1 MTPQQ
6 ADRVYLGWE
15 YAVLHPHPGPPPR
28 RPVPPGQ
35 ERLDPGWVA
44 AQQREERRLSL
55 PLKAGAAAS
64 AGLAALSGAL
74 GAASV
79 LTPALATTEVVACLA
94 VTVWC
99 ARGVWRGARE
109 LRDQVAAEDQR
120 VARAQAAQE
129 RRLAAW
135 QEEHAQR
142 FRDWEARGRVFETQ
156 RQWYGV
162 TLPTGI
168 DRVDVAGGTLAGW
181 SALMALLA
189 GLRLAAGGQ
198 VTVLDLSEGAVA
210 QDLLALAADAGVDPL
225 VWVLPGDLP
234 RLDLGTGLTGEA
246 LADVLA
252 VAAATAADPA
262 SPPDP
267 VPDRAILERIA
278 RVLGDQPSIG
288 QLTAGLRSLAQIG
301 DPRDDIRR
309 GQISAAQAEAIAGLY
324 GRAASG
330 QVITERALG
339 LEARLRTLETLGS
352 APATL
357 PPSPLRVVA
366 LDRAADVTH
375 TQVLG
380 AYVTAALT
388 HLLRRQPRGPA
399 WQHTLLVAGGEKLRG
414 DLLDRLSDACE
425 ASGTGL
431 VLTYR
436 SLPAHIRER
445 LGRGNAA
452 VAFMRLGNADDARA
466 ASEQIGTEH
475 RFVVSQLTDT
485 VGDSVSDTGS
495 YSYTSTV
502 GTADSVAVSAS
513 ESQGR
518 GHGRGHGQSWS
529 GLGAFAPRTASGHQE
544 SNWSEGTSESRSWT
558 ASSNASTAWGLQTAR
573 AVAASTSVAR
583 TSQRS
588 REFLVEQH
596 ELQQLPPSAMIVS
609 YASAAGRRV
618 VFADANPGILTLP
631 TATLAS
637 LDEARSGAPA
647 AGWPAA
653 GWPGAGPPVG
663 RPAAA
668 GSPAAGE
675 PAGGSPVADPWP
687 APSPRPADLGRPA
700 RPARPSRPARPP
712 RPAPT
717 AGTARTAHPADPAA
731 APWPGPVPPPARDPA
746 EAPLSWRDDGPPP
759 NLGPPPE
766 PLDWR
771 REP

>member
-1 MTPQQ
+1 MTLRQ

-35 ERLDPGWVA
+35 ERLDPGWVL
-44 AQQREERRLSL
+44 AQRREERRLSL
-55 PLKAGAAAS
+55 PLRAGAAAS
-64 AGLAALSGAL
+64 AGLAALTGTLGVLSAL
-74 GAASV
+74 S
-79 LTPALATTEVVACLA
+79 PALTATVAAALVA
-94 VTVWC
+94 GTVCC

-109 LRDQVAAEDQR
+109 LRVRVAAEEQR
-120 VARAQAAQE
+120 VARARAVGE
-129 RRLAAW
+129 RQLSGW

-142 FRDWEARGRVFETQ
+142 FRDWEARGRAFAAQ

-162 TLPTGI
+162 ALPTGI

-181 SALMALLA
+181 SALTAMLA

-198 VTVLDLSEGAVA
+198 VTVVDLSEGAVA
-210 QDLLALAADAGVDPL
+210 QDLVAMAGDAGVAPL

-234 RLDLGTGLTGEA
+234 RLDLGTGLSGAA

-252 VAAATAADPA
+252 VAAASAADPA
-262 SPPDP
+262 SPADP
-267 VPDRAILERIA
+267 VPDRAILERVA
-278 RVLGDQPSIG
+278 QVLGDPPTIG

-301 DPRDDIRR
+301 TPRDDIRR

-324 GRAASG
+324 GRAASD
-330 QVITERALG
+330 QVIIERALG

-352 APATL
+352 APVTL

-366 LDRAADVTH
+366 LDRAAEVTR
-375 TQVLG
+375 TQIL
-380 AYVTAALT
+380 ATYVTTALIQ
-388 HLLRRQPRGPA
+388 LLRRQPRGPA

-431 VLTYR
+431 VLAYR
-436 SLPAHIRER
+436 SLPAHVRER

-513 ESQGR
+513 ASRGRGQGR
-518 GHGRGHGQSWS
+518 GRGQSWS

-544 SNWSEGTSESRSWT
+544 SNWSEGTSESLSWT
-558 ASSNASTAWGLQTAR
+558 GGSNASTAWGLQTAR
-573 AVAASTSVAR
+573 AVAASTSAAR

-637 LDEARSGAPA
+637 LDESRSGPPA
-647 AGWPAA
+647 AASPAA
-653 GWPGAGPPVG
+653 A
-663 RPAAA
+663 RPAAR
-668 GSPAAGE
+668 AA
-675 PAGGSPVADPWP
+675 AA
-687 APSPRPADLGRPA
+687 RPADLGRPA
-700 RPARPSRPARPP
+700 RPARHP
-712 RPAPT
+712 
-717 AGTARTAHPADPAA
+717 AHPDRPAA
-731 APWPGPVPPPARDPA
+731 APWAGPVPPPARDPA
-746 EAPLSWRDDGPPP
+746 EAPLSWRD
-759 NLGPPPE
+759 E
-766 PLDWR
+766 
-771 REP
+771 

>member
-1 MTPQQ
+1 MTPRQP
-6 ADRVYLGWE
+6 DRVYLGWE

-35 ERLDPGWVA
+35 ERLDPGWVL

-64 AGLAALSGAL
+64 AGLAALTGTL
-74 GAASV
+74 GAAGAA
-79 LTPALATTEVVACLA
+79 TPALTATGVVACLA
-94 VTVWC
+94 ATMWC

-109 LRDQVAAEDQR
+109 LRGRVAAEGQR

-129 RRLAAW
+129 RRLAGW

-142 FRDWEARGRVFETQ
+142 FRDWEARGRAFETQ

-162 TLPTGI
+162 ALPTGI

-181 SALMALLA
+181 SALMAMLA

-210 QDLLALAADAGVDPL
+210 QDLLAMAAGAGADPL

-234 RLDLGTGLTGEA
+234 RLDLGTGLSGEA

-252 VAAATAADPA
+252 VAAATTGTAADPA
-262 SPPDP
+262 SPPDL
-267 VPDRAILERIA
+267 VPDRAILERVA
-278 RVLGDQPSIG
+278 RVFGDQPSIG
-288 QLTAGLRSLAQIG
+288 QLAAGLRSLAEIG

-324 GRAASG
+324 GRAAGG
-330 QVITERALG
+330 QVIAERALG
-339 LEARLRTLETLGS
+339 LEARLRALETLGS
-352 APATL
+352 APVTL
-357 PPSPLRVVA
+357 PPSRLRVVA
-366 LDRAADVTH
+366 LDRAADVAH
-375 TQVLG
+375 TQVL
-380 AYVTAALT
+380 ATYVTAALT

-436 SLPAHIRER
+436 SLPAHVRER

-513 ESQGR
+513 ASQGR

-544 SNWSEGTSESRSWT
+544 SNWSEGVSESLSWT
-558 ASSNASTAWGLQTAR
+558 GSSNTSTAWGLQTAR

-596 ELQQLPPSAMIVS
+596 ELQQLPPTAMIVS

-637 LDEARSGAPA
+637 LDEARSGAA
-647 AGWPAA
+647 EAGWPAA
-653 GWPGAGPPVG
+653 GSAVSGSRRGVAGRGSTAAAVTTAGRSWPPVPPVPPGPPSPHGAPSPHGPGGPYGPPGRGALGRAGPAAGPRSGRGAAQLAG

-668 GSPAAGE
+668 EPGSAA
-675 PAGGSPVADPWP
+675 
-687 APSPRPADLGRPA
+687 
-700 RPARPSRPARPP
+700 
-712 RPAPT
+712 
-717 AGTARTAHPADPAA
+717 
-731 APWPGPVPPPARDPA
+731 
-746 EAPLSWRDDGPPP
+746 
-759 NLGPPPE
+759 
-766 PLDWR
+766 
-771 REP
+771 

>member
-1 MTPQQ
+1 MTTRQ
-6 ADRVYLGWE
+6 AGRVYLGWE
-15 YAVLHPHPGPPPR
+15 YAVLQPHPGPPPR
-28 RPVPPGQ
+28 RPAVPGQ
-35 ERLDPGWVA
+35 ERLDPGWVL
-44 AQQREERRLSL
+44 AQQREEHRLSL

-64 AGLAALSGAL
+64 AGLAALTGAL
-74 GAASV
+74 ALLGA
-79 LTPALATTEVVACLA
+79 LTPALATALMLA
-94 VTVWC
+94 FLAATVWC
-99 ARGVWRGARE
+99 GRGVWRGARE
-109 LRDQVAAEDQR
+109 LRHLVAAEEQR
-120 VARAQAAQE
+120 VARARAAQE
-129 RRLAAW
+129 RRLAGW

-142 FRDWEARGRVFETQ
+142 FRDWEARGRAFEAQ
-156 RQWYGV
+156 QQWYGV
-162 TLPTGI
+162 ALPAGI
-168 DRVDVAGGTLAGW
+168 DRIDVAGGTLAGW
-181 SALMALLA
+181 SALTAMLA

-210 QDLLALAADAGVDPL
+210 QDLLAMAGDAGVDPL

-234 RLDLGTGLTGEA
+234 RLDLGTGLSGGA

-252 VAAATAADPA
+252 VAAATGADPP

-278 RVLGDQPSIG
+278 GVLGDQPTIG

-301 DPRDDIRR
+301 DLRDDIRR

-324 GRAASG
+324 GRAASD
-330 QVITERALG
+330 QIITERAFG

-352 APATL
+352 APVTL
-357 PPSPLRVVA
+357 PPSRLRVVA
-366 LDRAADVTH
+366 LDRAAEVTR
-375 TQVLG
+375 TQVLA

-436 SLPAHIRER
+436 SLPAHVRER

-513 ESQGR
+513 ASRGRGQGR
-518 GHGRGHGQSWS
+518 GRGQSWS

-544 SNWSEGTSESRSWT
+544 SNWSEGVSESLSWT
-558 ASSNASTAWGLQTAR
+558 GSSNASTAWGLQTAR
-573 AVAASTSVAR
+573 AVAASSSAAR
-583 TSQRS
+583 TTQRS

-647 AGWPAA
+647 AAWLAAGSAGWPA
-653 GWPGAGPPVG
+653 GGPP
-663 RPAAA
+663 AA
-668 GSPAAGE
+668 GSA
-675 PAGGSPVADPWP
+675 GSPVARSTSR
-687 APSPRPADLGRPA
+687 PSPRPADLGRPGRLA
-700 RPARPSRPARPP
+700 RPAGPAR
-712 RPAPT
+712 A
-717 AGTARTAHPADPAA
+717 AHPGRPTA
-731 APWPGPVPPPARDPA
+731 APWAGPVPPPARDPA
-746 EAPLSWRDDGPPP
+746 EAPLSWRDDGPQP
-759 NLGPPPE
+759 NLGPPE
-766 PLDWR
+766 PPGR
-771 REP
+771 RTRP

>member
-1 MTPQQ
+1 MTPGQP
-6 ADRVYLGWE
+6 DRVYLGWE
-15 YAVLHPHPGPPPR
+15 YAMLHPHPGPPPR

-35 ERLDPGWVA
+35 ERLDPGWVL
-44 AQQREERRLSL
+44 AQRREERRLSL
-55 PLKAGAAAS
+55 PLKAGAAAG
-64 AGLAALSGAL
+64 AGLAALTGTL
-74 GAASV
+74 GAVGV
-79 LTPALATTEVVACLA
+79 LTPALTATGVLVFLA
-94 VTVWC
+94 VTLWC
-99 ARGVWRGARE
+99 ARGVWRGARD
-109 LRDQVAAEDQR
+109 LRDRVAAEEQR
-120 VARAQAAQE
+120 VARARAAQE
-129 RRLAAW
+129 RRLAGW

-142 FRDWEARGRVFETQ
+142 FRDWEARSRAFETQ

-162 TLPTGI
+162 NLPTGI

-181 SALMALLA
+181 SALMAMLA

-198 VTVLDLSEGAVA
+198 VTVLDLSEGVVA
-210 QDLLALAADAGVDPL
+210 QDLLALAGDAGADPL

-234 RLDLGTGLTGEA
+234 RLDLGAGLSGGA

-252 VAAATAADPA
+252 VAAAAATADPA
-262 SPPDP
+262 SPADP

-278 RVLGDQPSIG
+278 RVLGGQPDIA
-288 QLTAGLRSLAQIG
+288 QLTAGLRVLVQIG
-301 DPRDDIRR
+301 DPRDDIRCGR
-309 GQISAAQAEAIAGLY
+309 ISAAHVEAIAGLY
-324 GRAASG
+324 GRAVSD

-352 APATL
+352 APVAL
-357 PPSPLRVVA
+357 PPSRLRVLA
-366 LDRAADVTH
+366 LDRAAEVTG
-375 TQVLG
+375 TQVL
-380 AYVTAALT
+380 ATYLTAALT

-399 WQHTLLVAGGEKLRG
+399 WQHTLLVAGAEKLRG

-436 SLPAHIRER
+436 SLPAHVRER

-495 YSYTSTV
+495 SSYTSTV

-513 ESQGR
+513 ASQARGR
-518 GHGRGHGQSWS
+518 GRGHGQSWS

-544 SNWSEGTSESRSWT
+544 SSWSEGISESLSWT
-558 ASSNASTAWGLQTAR
+558 GGHNASTAWGLQTAR
-573 AVAASTSVAR
+573 AVAASTSAAR

-618 VFADANPGILTLP
+618 VFADANPGLLALP

-637 LDEARSGAPA
+637 LDEARSGSCGRGLGEPRGRQPRGRRRRGTA
-647 AGWPAA
+647 AAVSTA
-653 GWPGAGPPVG
+653 GRSRPAGPPG
-663 RPAAA
+663 
-668 GSPAAGE
+668 
-675 PAGGSPVADPWP
+675 
-687 APSPRPADLGRPA
+687 
-700 RPARPSRPARPP
+700 PP
-712 RPAPT
+712 RPPGHDALGR
-717 AGTARTAHPADPAA
+717 AGPAA
-731 APWPGPVPPPARDPA
+731 ARDPA
-746 EAPLSWRDDGPPP
+746 EAPLSWRDDGQPP
-759 NLGPPPE
+759 NLGPPPG

-771 REP
+771 QD

>member
-1 MTPQQ
+1 MTPRP

-15 YAVLHPHPGPPPR
+15 YAVLHPHPGPRPR
-28 RPVPPGQ
+28 RPAPPGQ
-35 ERLDPGWVA
+35 ERLDPGWVR

-55 PLKAGAAAS
+55 PLKAGAAAGG
-64 AGLAALSGAL
+64 GLAALTGAVGAAGAL
-74 GAASV
+74 S
-79 LTPALATTEVVACLA
+79 PALTTTGVAVFLA
-94 VTVWC
+94 VTLWC

-109 LRDQVAAEDQR
+109 LRARVAAEDQR
-120 VARAQAAQE
+120 VARARAAQE
-129 RRLAAW
+129 RRLSGW
-135 QEEHAQR
+135 QEEHARR
-142 FRDWEARGRVFETQ
+142 FRDWEARGRAFEAQ

-162 TLPTGI
+162 ALPTGT
-168 DRVDVAGGTLAGW
+168 DRIDVAGGTLAGW
-181 SALMALLA
+181 SALLAMLA

-210 QDLLALAADAGVDPL
+210 QDLLALAAGAGVEPL

-234 RLDLGTGLTGEA
+234 RLDLGAGLSGEA

-252 VAAATAADPA
+252 VAATATADPA

-267 VPDRAILERIA
+267 VPDRAILERLA
-278 RVLGDQPSIG
+278 RVLGGQPDIG
-288 QLTAGLRSLAQIG
+288 QLTAGLRVLAQIG
-301 DPRDDIRR
+301 EPRDDIRR
-309 GQISAAQAEAIAGLY
+309 GRISAAHAEAIAGLY
-324 GRAASG
+324 GQAARD
-330 QVITERALG
+330 QVITGRALG

-352 APATL
+352 APVTL
-357 PPSPLRVVA
+357 PPSRLRVLA
-366 LDRAADVTH
+366 LDRAAEVTG
-375 TQVLG
+375 TQVL
-380 AYVTAALT
+380 ATYLTAALT

-399 WQHTLLVAGGEKLRG
+399 WQHTLLVAGAEKLRG
-414 DLLDRLSDACE
+414 DLLDRLSDGCE

-436 SLPAHIRER
+436 SLPAHVRER
-445 LGRGNAA
+445 LGRGNSA

-495 YSYTSTV
+495 NSYTSTV

-513 ESQGR
+513 ASQGR

-544 SNWSEGTSESRSWT
+544 SNWSEGTSESLSWT
-558 ASSNASTAWGLQTAR
+558 AGHNASTAWGLQTAR
-573 AVAASTSVAR
+573 AVAASMSVAR

-618 VFADANPGILTLP
+618 VFADANPGLLALP

-637 LDEARSGAPA
+637 LDEARSGAP
-647 AGWPAA
+647 P
-653 GWPGAGPPVG
+653 
-663 RPAAA
+663 RPSA
-668 GSPAAGE
+668 
-675 PAGGSPVADPWP
+675 
-687 APSPRPADLGRPA
+687 RPADLGQPARRARPAGTGRPAGPA
-700 RPARPSRPARPP
+700 RPA
-712 RPAPT
+712 T
-717 AGTARTAHPADPAA
+717 
-731 APWPGPVPPPARDPA
+731 APWAGPVPPPARDPA

-759 NLGPPPE
+759 DLGPPPG

-771 REP
+771 QG

>member
-1 MTPQQ
+1 MIPRQ

-28 RPVPPGQ
+28 RPAPPGQ
-35 ERLDPGWVA
+35 ERLDPGWVL

-55 PLKAGAAAS
+55 PLKVGAAAS
-64 AGLAALSGAL
+64 AGLAALTGAL
-74 GAASV
+74 GAAGAV
-79 LTPALATTEVVACLA
+79 TPALTASGLVACLA
-94 VTVWC
+94 ATMWC

-109 LRDQVAAEDQR
+109 LRGRVAAEEQR

-129 RRLAAW
+129 RRLAGW

-142 FRDWEARGRVFETQ
+142 FRDWEARGRAFETQ

-162 TLPTGI
+162 ALPTGI

-181 SALMALLA
+181 SALMAMLA

-210 QDLLALAADAGVDPL
+210 QDLLAMAAGAGADPL

-234 RLDLGTGLTGEA
+234 RLDLGTGLSGQA

-252 VAAATAADPA
+252 VAAATTTGTGADPA
-262 SPPDP
+262 SPPDL
-267 VPDRAILERIA
+267 VPDRAILERVA
-278 RVLGDQPSIG
+278 RVFGDQPSIG
-288 QLTAGLRSLAQIG
+288 QLTAGLRSLAEIG

-330 QVITERALG
+330 QVIAERALG
-339 LEARLRTLETLGS
+339 LEARLRALETLGS
-352 APATL
+352 APVTL
-357 PPSPLRVVA
+357 PPSRLRVVA
-366 LDRAADVTH
+366 LDRAAEVTG
-375 TQVLG
+375 TQVL
-380 AYVTAALT
+380 ATYLTAALT

-399 WQHTLLVAGGEKLRG
+399 WHHTLLVAGGEKLRG

-436 SLPAHIRER
+436 SLPAHVRER

-452 VAFMRLGNADDARA
+452 VAFMRLGNADDAKA

-513 ESQGR
+513 ASQGR

-544 SNWSEGTSESRSWT
+544 SNWSEGVSESLSWT
-558 ASSNASTAWGLQTAR
+558 GSSNTSTAWGLQTAR

-596 ELQQLPPSAMIVS
+596 ELQQLPPTAMIVS

-647 AGWPAA
+647 GWPL
-653 GWPGAGPPVG
+653 
-663 RPAAA
+663 
-668 GSPAAGE
+668 AGE
-675 PAGGSPVADPWP
+675 PVGDPRP
-687 APSPRPADLGRPA
+687 RPSPRPADLGRPA
-700 RPARPSRPARPP
+700 RTARPARTD
-712 RPAPT
+712 RADRKST
-717 AGTARTAHPADPAA
+717 RLNSSHRTVSRMPSSA
-731 APWPGPVPPPARDPA
+731 
-746 EAPLSWRDDGPPP
+746 
-759 NLGPPPE
+759 
-766 PLDWR
+766 
-771 REP
+771 

>member
-1 MTPQQ
+1 MTAPR

-15 YAVLHPHPGPPPR
+15 YALVHPDPGPPPR
-28 RPVPPGQ
+28 RPIPPGQ
-35 ERLDPGWVA
+35 ERLNPGWVL
-44 AQQREERRLSL
+44 AQQREERRLSR
-55 PLKAGAAAS
+55 PLKIGAAAAAAGAALTGTLGVA
-64 AGLAALSGAL
+64 GAL
-74 GAASV
+74 N
-79 LTPALATTEVVACLA
+79 PALTTTGIVVFLA
-94 VTVWC
+94 LTVWC
-99 ARGVWRGARE
+99 AGGVWRGAGE
-109 LRDQVAAEDQR
+109 LRA
-120 VARAQAAQE
+120 
-129 RRLAAW
+129 RLAAEQRRVGQARAVQESWLSGW
-135 QEEHAQR
+135 QEEHARR
-142 FRDWEARGRVFETQ
+142 FREWEARGRAFEAQ

-162 TLPTGI
+162 PLPTGI

-181 SALMALLA
+181 SALTAMLA
-189 GLRLAAGGQ
+189 GLRLAAGGE

-210 QDLLALAADAGVDPL
+210 QDLLAMAGDAGMDPL

-234 RLDLGTGLTGEA
+234 RLDLGTGLSGEA

-278 RVLGDQPSIG
+278 RVLGDQPTIG

-301 DPRDDIRR
+301 TPDDDIRR
-309 GQISAAQAEAIAGLY
+309 GQISAEQAEAIAGLY
-324 GRAASG
+324 GRAASD
-330 QVITERALG
+330 QVITERAFG

-352 APATL
+352 APVSL
-357 PPSPLRVVA
+357 PPSRLRVVA
-366 LDRAADVTH
+366 LDRAAEVTR
-375 TQVLG
+375 TQVL
-380 AYVTAALT
+380 ATYLTAALT

-399 WQHTLLVAGGEKLRG
+399 WQHTLLVAGGEKLRV

-431 VLTYR
+431 VLAYR
-436 SLPAHIRER
+436 SLPPHVRER

-502 GTADSVAVSAS
+502 GTADSLAVSAS
-513 ESQGR
+513 ASRGRGQAQGR
-518 GHGRGHGQSWS
+518 GQSWS
-529 GLGAFAPRTASGHQE
+529 GLGAFAPRTASGHRE
-544 SNWSEGTSESRSWT
+544 SNWSEGISESLSWT
-558 ASSNASTAWGLQTAR
+558 GGSNASTAWGLQTGR
-573 AVAASTSVAR
+573 AVAASMSVAR

-596 ELQQLPPSAMIVS
+596 ELQQLPSSAMIVS

-637 LDEARSGAPA
+637 LDEARSGTPA
-647 AGWPAA
+647 ADWPAA
-653 GWPGAGPPVG
+653 G
-663 RPAAA
+663 AAA
-668 GSPAAGE
+668 EWPAGESPAAGS
-675 PAGGSPVADPWP
+675 AGGSVAAGP
-687 APSPRPADLGRPA
+687 AAGSRSRPSPRPADLGRPA
-700 RPARPSRPARPP
+700 ARARPTRPAPAASPARPAS
-712 RPAPT
+712 
-717 AGTARTAHPADPAA
+717 
-731 APWPGPVPPPARDPA
+731 APWAGPVPPPARDPA

-759 NLGPPPE
+759 NLGPPPD
-766 PLDWR
+766 PLGWR
-771 REP
+771 RPP

>member
-1 MTPQQ
+1 MTARR
-6 ADRVYLGWE
+6 ADQVYLGWE
-15 YAVLHPHPGPPPR
+15 YAALHAHPGPPPR

-35 ERLDPGWVA
+35 ERLDPGWVL

-64 AGLAALSGAL
+64 AGLATLTGAL

-79 LTPALATTEVVACLA
+79 LTPALTATGVVACLA
-94 VTVWC
+94 GTVWC
-99 ARGVWRGARE
+99 ARDVWRGARE
-109 LRDQVAAEDQR
+109 LRVRVAAEGQR

-129 RRLAAW
+129 RRLAGW

-142 FRDWEARGRVFETQ
+142 FRDWEARGRAFETQ

-162 TLPTGI
+162 ALPTGI

-181 SALMALLA
+181 SALMAMLA

-210 QDLLALAADAGVDPL
+210 QDLLAMAADAGVDPL

-234 RLDLGTGLTGEA
+234 RLDLGTGLSGEA

-252 VAAATAADPA
+252 VAAVTAADPA
-262 SPPDP
+262 SPADP

-278 RVLGDQPSIG
+278 RVFGDQPSIG

-309 GQISAAQAEAIAGLY
+309 GQISAVQAEAVAGLY
-324 GRAASG
+324 GRAASA

-352 APATL
+352 APVTL
-357 PPSPLRVVA
+357 PPSRLRVVA
-366 LDRAADVTH
+366 LDRAADVTR
-375 TQVLG
+375 TQVL
-380 AYVTAALT
+380 ATYVTAALT

-436 SLPAHIRER
+436 SLPAHVRER

-513 ESQGR
+513 ASQGR

-544 SNWSEGTSESRSWT
+544 SNWSEGTSESLSWT
-558 ASSNASTAWGLQTAR
+558 GSSNASTAWGLQTAR
-573 AVAASTSVAR
+573 AVAASMSVAR

-637 LDEARSGAPA
+637 LDEARSGAPP

-653 GWPGAGPPVG
+653 GWLASESAAAGS
-663 RPAAA
+663 AA
-668 GSPAAGE
+668 GSPAEGSAAGE
-675 PAGGSPVADPWP
+675 PAEGSPAADPWSR
-687 APSPRPADLGRPA
+687 PSPRPADLGRPA
-700 RPARPSRPARPP
+700 RPGRPGRA
-712 RPAPT
+712 
-717 AGTARTAHPADPAA
+717 AHPAHPAHPARPAA
-731 APWPGPVPPPARDPA
+731 APWAGPVPPPARDPA
-746 EAPLSWRDDGPPP
+746 EAPLSWREDGPPP

>member
-1 MTPQQ
+1 MTPGQP
-6 ADRVYLGWE
+6 DRVYLGWE

-35 ERLDPGWVA
+35 ERLDPGWVL

-55 PLKAGAAAS
+55 PLKAGAAAG
-64 AGLAALSGAL
+64 AGLAALTGTL
-74 GAASV
+74 GAAGV
-79 LTPALATTEVVACLA
+79 LTPALTATGVLVFLA
-94 VTVWC
+94 VTLWC

-109 LRDQVAAEDQR
+109 LRDRVAAEEQR
-120 VARAQAAQE
+120 VARARAAQE
-129 RRLAAW
+129 RRLSGW
-135 QEEHAQR
+135 QEEHARR
-142 FRDWEARGRVFETQ
+142 FRDWEARSRAFEAQ

-162 TLPTGI
+162 DLPTGI

-181 SALMALLA
+181 SALMAMLG

-198 VTVLDLSEGAVA
+198 VTVLDLSEGVVA
-210 QDLLALAADAGVDPL
+210 QDLLALAGHAGVDPL

-234 RLDLGTGLTGEA
+234 RLDLGAGLSGGA

-252 VAAATAADPA
+252 VAAAATADPA

-278 RVLGDQPSIG
+278 RVLGGQPDIA
-288 QLTAGLRSLAQIG
+288 QLTAGLRVLVQIG

-309 GQISAAQAEAIAGLY
+309 GRISAAHAEAIAGLY
-324 GRAASG
+324 GRAASD

-352 APATL
+352 APVTL
-357 PPSPLRVVA
+357 PPSRLRVLA
-366 LDRAADVTH
+366 LDRAAEMTG
-375 TQVLG
+375 TPVLA
-380 AYVTAALT
+380 AYLTAALT

-399 WQHTLLVAGGEKLRG
+399 WQHTLLVAGAEKLRG

-436 SLPAHIRER
+436 SLPAHVRER

-495 YSYTSTV
+495 FSYTSTV
-502 GTADSVAVSAS
+502 GTADSVAASAS
-513 ESQGR
+513 ASQGH
-518 GHGRGHGQSWS
+518 GGGRGHGQSWS

-544 SNWSEGTSESRSWT
+544 SSWSEGISESLSWT
-558 ASSNASTAWGLQTAR
+558 GGHNASTAWGLQTAR
-573 AVAASTSVAR
+573 AVAASTSAAR

-618 VFADANPGILTLP
+618 VFADANPGLLALP

-637 LDEARSGAPA
+637 LDEARSGSLG

-653 GWPGAGPPVG
+653 DWPAAGTP
-663 RPAAA
+663 AA
-668 GSPAAGE
+668 GSAVAGTR
-675 PAGGSPVADPWP
+675 PRASA
-687 APSPRPADLGRPA
+687 RPADPGPPARQARPA
-700 RPARPSRPARPP
+700 RPAAP
-712 RPAPT
+712 RWA
-717 AGTARTAHPADPAA
+717 
-731 APWPGPVPPPARDPA
+731 GPVPPPVRDPA

-759 NLGPPPE
+759 NLGSPPG

-771 REP
+771 QD

>member
-1 MTPQQ
+1 MISRQ

-28 RPVPPGQ
+28 RPVPPGR
-35 ERLDPGWVA
+35 ERLDPGWVL

-55 PLKAGAAAS
+55 PLKAGAVAS
-64 AGLAALSGAL
+64 AGLAALTGAL
-74 GAASV
+74 GAVS
-79 LTPALATTEVVACLA
+79 ALSLGLSTTGVVAFLA
-94 VTVWC
+94 VTLWC
-99 ARGVWRGARE
+99 IRGVWRGARQ
-109 LRDQVAAEDQR
+109 LSDRVAAEEQR
-120 VARAQAAQE
+120 VARARAVQE
-129 RRLAAW
+129 RRLAGW

-142 FRDWEARGRVFETQ
+142 FRDWEARGRAFETQ

-162 TLPTGI
+162 ALPTGI

-181 SALMALLA
+181 SAVMAMLA
-189 GLRLAAGGQ
+189 GLRLGAGGQ

-210 QDLLALAADAGVDPL
+210 QDLLAMAADAGVDPL

-234 RLDLGTGLTGEA
+234 RLDLGTGLSGEA
-246 LADVLA
+246 LTDVLA
-252 VAAATAADPA
+252 VAAATTADPS

-267 VPDRAILERIA
+267 VPDRVILERIA

-309 GQISAAQAEAIAGLY
+309 GRISAAQAEAIAGLY

-330 QVITERALG
+330 QIITERALG

-352 APATL
+352 APVTL
-357 PPSPLRVVA
+357 PPSRLRVVA

-375 TQVLG
+375 TQVL
-380 AYVTAALT
+380 ATYVIAALT

-436 SLPAHIRER
+436 SLPAHVRER

-452 VAFMRLGNADDARA
+452 VAFMRLGNAADARA

-513 ESQGR
+513 ASQGR
-518 GHGRGHGQSWS
+518 GQGRGHGQSWS
-529 GLGAFAPRTASGHQE
+529 GLGAFAPRTASRHQE
-544 SNWSEGTSESRSWT
+544 SNWSEGVSESLAWT
-558 ASSNASTAWGLQTAR
+558 GSSNASTAWGLQTAR
-573 AVAASTSVAR
+573 AVAASVSVAR

-637 LDEARSGAPA
+637 LDEARSGAPGA
-647 AGWPAA
+647 A
-653 GWPGAGPPVG
+653 
-663 RPAAA
+663 RPARSART
-668 GSPAAGE
+668 
-675 PAGGSPVADPWP
+675 AD
-687 APSPRPADLGRPA
+687 PA
-700 RPARPSRPARPP
+700 RPAPRTAGPAR
-712 RPAPT
+712 
-717 AGTARTAHPADPAA
+717 PAA
-731 APWPGPVPPPARDPA
+731 APWAGPVPPPARDPA

>member
-1 MTPQQ
+1 M
-6 ADRVYLGWE
+6 
-15 YAVLHPHPGPPPR
+15 
-28 RPVPPGQ
+28 
-35 ERLDPGWVA
+35 
-44 AQQREERRLSL
+44 
-55 PLKAGAAAS
+55 
-64 AGLAALSGAL
+64 
-74 GAASV
+74 
-79 LTPALATTEVVACLA
+79 
-94 VTVWC
+94 
-99 ARGVWRGARE
+99 
-109 LRDQVAAEDQR
+109 
-120 VARAQAAQE
+120 
-129 RRLAAW
+129 
-135 QEEHAQR
+135 
-142 FRDWEARGRVFETQ
+142 
-156 RQWYGV
+156 
-162 TLPTGI
+162 
-168 DRVDVAGGTLAGW
+168 
-181 SALMALLA
+181 
-189 GLRLAAGGQ
+189 
-198 VTVLDLSEGAVA
+198 
-210 QDLLALAADAGVDPL
+210 
-225 VWVLPGDLP
+225 
-234 RLDLGTGLTGEA
+234 
-246 LADVLA
+246 
-252 VAAATAADPA
+252 
-262 SPPDP
+262 
-267 VPDRAILERIA
+267 PDRAILERVA
-278 RVLGDQPSIG
+278 RVFGDQPSIG
-288 QLTAGLRSLAQIG
+288 QLAAGLRSLAEIG

-324 GRAASG
+324 GRVAGG

-352 APATL
+352 APVTL
-357 PPSPLRVVA
+357 PPSRLRVVA

-375 TQVLG
+375 TQVL
-380 AYVTAALT
+380 ATYVTAALT

-436 SLPAHIRER
+436 SLPAHVRER

-513 ESQGR
+513 ASQGR

-544 SNWSEGTSESRSWT
+544 SNWSEGISESLSWT
-558 ASSNASTAWGLQTAR
+558 GSSNTTTAWGLQTAR
-573 AVAASTSVAR
+573 AVAASMSVAR

-637 LDEARSGAPA
+637 LDEARSERQRAGSGRQAPGAPA
-647 AGWPAA
+647 
-653 GWPGAGPPVG
+653 PGAPVSAEEPARGAVAGRSAIHGRGRHHG
-663 RPAAA
+663 RPILAI
-668 GSPAAGE
+668 
-675 PAGGSPVADPWP
+675 
-687 APSPRPADLGRPA
+687 RPAQPVRPA
-700 RPARPSRPARPP
+700 RPRRPGPGRSRRRPAIRP
-712 RPAPT
+712 RRRSAGGT
-717 AGTARTAHPADPAA
+717 AGRRRRT
-731 APWPGPVPPPARDPA
+731 WVRA
-746 EAPLSWRDDGPPP
+746 EPLSWRDDRPPP

-771 REP
+771 RRAMTDSQPCAC

>member
-1 MTPQQ
+1 MTPRQ

-35 ERLDPGWVA
+35 ERLDPGWVL
-44 AQQREERRLSL
+44 AQQREERRLGL
-55 PLKAGAAAS
+55 PLTAGAAAT
-64 AGLAALSGAL
+64 AGLAALTGAL
-74 GAASV
+74 GAVSV
-79 LTPALATTEVVACLA
+79 LTPALTATGVVAGLA
-94 VTVWC
+94 GTLWC
-99 ARGVWRGARE
+99 ARGIWRGARG
-109 LRDQVAAEDQR
+109 LRDRVAAEEQR

-129 RRLAAW
+129 RRLAGW

-142 FRDWEARGRVFETQ
+142 FRDWEARGRAFETQ

-162 TLPTGI
+162 ALPTGI

-181 SALMALLA
+181 SALMAMLA

-210 QDLLALAADAGVDPL
+210 QDLLAMAAGAGADPL

-234 RLDLGTGLTGEA
+234 RLDLGTGLSGAA

-252 VAAATAADPA
+252 VAAATATGADPA
-262 SPPDP
+262 SPPDL
-267 VPDRAILERIA
+267 VPDRAILERVA
-278 RVLGDQPSIG
+278 RVFGDQPSIG
-288 QLTAGLRSLAQIG
+288 QLTAGLRSLAEIG

-339 LEARLRTLETLGS
+339 LEARLRALETLGS
-352 APATL
+352 APVTL
-357 PPSPLRVVA
+357 PPSRLRVVA
-366 LDRAADVTH
+366 LDRAADVAH
-375 TQVLG
+375 TQVL
-380 AYVTAALT
+380 ATYVTAALT
-388 HLLRRQPRGPA
+388 HLLRRQPHGPA

-436 SLPAHIRER
+436 SLPAHVRER

-513 ESQGR
+513 ASQGR

-544 SNWSEGTSESRSWT
+544 SNWSEGVSESLSWT
-558 ASSNASTAWGLQTAR
+558 GSSNTSTAWGLQTAR

-596 ELQQLPPSAMIVS
+596 ELQQLPPTGMIVS

-637 LDEARSGAPA
+637 LDEARSGAS
-647 AGWPAA
+647 AGWPL
-653 GWPGAGPPVG
+653 
-663 RPAAA
+663 
-668 GSPAAGE
+668 AGE
-675 PAGGSPVADPWP
+675 PVADAEPR
-687 APSPRPADLGRPA
+687 PSPRPADLGRPA
-700 RPARPSRPARPP
+700 RSSRPARPA
-712 RPAPT
+712 RPA
-717 AGTARTAHPADPAA
+717 RTDRTGPPAA
-731 APWPGPVPPPARDPA
+731 ARWAGPVPPPARDPA
-746 EAPLSWRDDGPPP
+746 EAPLSWRDDRPPP

-771 REP
+771 RKP

>member
-1 MTPQQ
+1 MTPGQP
-6 ADRVYLGWE
+6 DRVYLGWE

-28 RPVPPGQ
+28 RPVPAGQ
-35 ERLDPGWVA
+35 ERVDPGWVL
-44 AQQREERRLSL
+44 AQRREERRLSL
-55 PLKAGAAAS
+55 PLKAGAAAG
-64 AGLAALSGAL
+64 AGLAALTGTL
-74 GAASV
+74 GAVGV
-79 LTPALATTEVVACLA
+79 LTPALTATGVLVFLA
-94 VTVWC
+94 VTLWC

-109 LRDQVAAEDQR
+109 LRDRVAAEEQR
-120 VARAQAAQE
+120 VARARAVQE
-129 RRLAAW
+129 RRLAGW
-135 QEEHAQR
+135 QEEHARR
-142 FRDWEARGRVFETQ
+142 FRDWEARSRAFEAQ

-162 TLPTGI
+162 NLPTGI

-181 SALMALLA
+181 SALMAMLA

-198 VTVLDLSEGAVA
+198 VTVLDLSEGVVA
-210 QDLLALAADAGVDPL
+210 QDLLALAGHAGVDPL

-234 RLDLGTGLTGEA
+234 RLDLGAGLSGGA

-252 VAAATAADPA
+252 VAAAATADPA

-278 RVLGDQPSIG
+278 RVLGGQPDIA
-288 QLTAGLRSLAQIG
+288 QLTAGLRVLVQIG

-309 GQISAAQAEAIAGLY
+309 GRISAAHAEAIAGLY
-324 GRAASG
+324 GRAASD

-352 APATL
+352 APVTL
-357 PPSPLRVVA
+357 PPSRLRVLA
-366 LDRAADVTH
+366 LDRAAEVTG
-375 TQVLG
+375 TQVL
-380 AYVTAALT
+380 ATYLTAALT

-399 WQHTLLVAGGEKLRG
+399 WQHTLLVAGAEKLRG

-436 SLPAHIRER
+436 SLPAHVRER

-495 YSYTSTV
+495 SSYTSTV

-513 ESQGR
+513 ASQGHGR
-518 GHGRGHGQSWS
+518 GRGHGQSWS

-544 SNWSEGTSESRSWT
+544 SSWSEGISESLSWT
-558 ASSNASTAWGLQTAR
+558 GGHNASTAWGLQTAR
-573 AVAASTSVAR
+573 AVAASTSAAR
-583 TSQRS
+583 TTQRS

-618 VFADANPGILTLP
+618 VFADANPGLLALP

-637 LDEARSGAPA
+637 LDEARSGSPA

-653 GWPGAGPPVG
+653 GWPAAGWPTAG
-663 RPAAA
+663 WPAAGTPAA
-668 GSPAAGE
+668 GSAVAGAR
-675 PAGGSPVADPWP
+675 PR
-687 APSPRPADLGRPA
+687 PSARPADPGPPARRARPA
-700 RPARPSRPARPP
+700 RPAAP
-712 RPAPT
+712 RWA
-717 AGTARTAHPADPAA
+717 
-731 APWPGPVPPPARDPA
+731 GPVPPPVRDPA
-746 EAPLSWRDDGPPP
+746 EAPLSWRDDGPP
-759 NLGPPPE
+759 NLGSPPG

-771 REP
+771 QD